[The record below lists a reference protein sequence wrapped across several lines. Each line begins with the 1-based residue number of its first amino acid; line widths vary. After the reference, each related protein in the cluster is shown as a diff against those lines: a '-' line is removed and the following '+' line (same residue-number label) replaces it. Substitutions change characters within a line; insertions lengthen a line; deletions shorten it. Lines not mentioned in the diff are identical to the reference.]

1 MHNVIKRRE
10 IAYLD
15 FIREP
20 MVFEVCIAVSTIAF
34 VVLVI
39 FLVMTLRS
47 SCATLKKTKHTL
59 TKVESELKEIST
71 ESVALIKNVND
82 LTVDIKEKAE
92 ALNFL
97 FRPLIKLSKEKKN
110 TYGKLTEVINY
121 VADAVILLKK
131 IKEE

>member
-1 MHNVIKRRE
+1 MI
-10 IAYLD
+10 I
-15 FIREP
+15 
-20 MVFEVCIAVSTIAF
+20 EVCIAVSTIAF

-59 TKVESELKEIST
+59 TKVEGELKEISS
-71 ESVALIKNVND
+71 ESVTLLKNVND
-82 LTVDIKEKAE
+82 LTVDIKEKSE

-97 FRPLIKLSKEKKN
+97 FAPLLKLSHGKSHRTNAYE
-110 TYGKLTEVINY
+110 KLTEVINY

-131 IKEE
+131 IKDE